1 MITTI
6 QQILESYKLIDRL
19 KDELRHSW
27 LSTGRQESVA
37 DHSWGMC
44 LLAVLAAPHLDNQ
57 VDIAKVLK
65 MIVCHNLV
73 EALVGDIPFLR
84 LAIARA

>member
-1 MITTI
+1 
-6 QQILESYKLIDRL
+6 LAGL
-19 KDELRHSW
+19 
-27 LSTGRQESVA
+27 A
-37 DHSWGMC
+37 D
-44 LLAVLAAPHLDNQ
+44 PHLDNQ